1 MSLPQ
6 KVLLNTAVQVAGKLV
21 LALGSVVVLRITA
34 GYLGVEGFGE
44 LAIVLAFFVLLS
56 VAADLGMSLV
66 LARELAKAPERAD
79 ELGGTLLALRLLG
92 SLAVFGLFL
101 PVIPFLPYSPDVRT
115 GLVIAAGAV
124 VVTSC
129 AGFPSAFFQ
138 VHLRLERLALLD
150 VLSAIVS
157 VALAAAV
164 VALDLGL
171 LALVAVIPAGA
182 ALTGAAAFLLS
193 RRFWTVNLRPNWP
206 LARTLV
212 RDLLPIGFVSVVGFL
227 HFRVDSILLSFL
239 RPAEEVGV
247 YTVAYKFLE
256 QSLLL
261 PTLFMGVVFPILTR
275 ALHAGGG
282 DAGAVIRRSFHFLL
296 LLGVPL
302 AVATV
307 VLARPLVHLVAGSGF
322 DAAATPLRILAPAI
336 VLAFVNV
343 VFAGV
348 LFALN
353 RRRELLW
360 ASVAGLAV
368 NIALNLIVIPAY
380 GYRGAAATTV
390 FSEALGLA
398 LMFWLARR
406 AHPFTLGLGFVAQ
419 LGLRVPDRD
428 QAAIRPR

>member
-6 KVLLNTAVQVAGKLV
+6 KVLLNTAVQVAGKV
-21 LALGSVVVLRITA
+21 ALALGSIVVLRLTA
-34 GYLGVEGFGE
+34 GYLGLEGFGA
-44 LAIVLAFFVLLS
+44 LAIVLAFAVLLS
-56 VAADLGMSLV
+56 VVADLGMSLV
-66 LARELAKAPERAD
+66 LARELAKAPERAS

-92 SLAVFGLFL
+92 SLVLFGLFL
-101 PVIPFLPYSPDVRT
+101 PVVPFMPYSHEVRT
-115 GLVIAAGAV
+115 GLVVAAAGV

-129 AGFPSAFFQ
+129 AGFPAAFFQ

-150 VLSAIVS
+150 ALSAIVS
-157 VALAAAV
+157 VALAAIV
-164 VALDLGL
+164 VTLDLGL

-182 ALTGAAAFLLS
+182 VLTGAAAFWLS
-193 RRFWTVNLRPNWP
+193 RDFWTVNLRPNWP
-206 LARTLV
+206 LARALV
-212 RDLLPIGFVSVVGFL
+212 GDLLPIAFVSVVGFL
-227 HFRVDSILLSFL
+227 HFRVDSILLSLL

-275 ALHAGGG
+275 ALHAEDE
-282 DAGAVIRRSFHFLL
+282 DATSVIRRSFHFLL

-302 AVATV
+302 AIATV
-307 VLARPLVHLVAGSGF
+307 ALARPLVHLVAGSGF
-322 DAAATPLRILAPAI
+322 DAAAAPLRILAPAI

-360 ASVAGLAV
+360 ASLAGLAV
-368 NIALNLIVIPAY
+368 NIALNLIVIPTY
-380 GYRGAAATTV
+380 GYNGAAATTV

-406 AHPFTLGLGFVAQ
+406 AHPFTLGFGS
-419 LGLRVPDRD
+419 GLRAAPQPDARLLAD
-428 QAAIRPR
+428 R